1 MSRQQ
6 AKDSR
11 ITVDAI
17 YDDMNASMPV
27 GAIVAF
33 GGSVAPAGWHLCD
46 GTAHGS
52 AALQAAIGSANTPD
66 LPPFYALTYIIRKE
80 RL

>member
-6 AKDSR
+6 VRTSD
-11 ITVDAI
+11 
-17 YDDMNASMPV
+17 
-27 GAIVAF
+27 
-33 GGSVAPAGWHLCD
+33 H

-52 AALQAAIGSANTPD
+52 AAAAYAHENM
-66 LPPFYALTYIIRKE
+66 PPFYALTYIIRKE

>member
-11 ITVDAI
+11 ITVDA
-17 YDDMNASMPV
+17 M
-27 GAIVAF
+27 
-33 GGSVAPAGWHLCD
+33 
-46 GTAHGS
+46 
-52 AALQAAIGSANTPD
+52 
-66 LPPFYALTYIIRKE
+66 PPFYALTYIIRKE

>member
-11 ITVDAI
+11 ITVDA
-17 YDDMNASMPV
+17 AS
-27 GAIVAF
+27 
-33 GGSVAPAGWHLCD
+33 
-46 GTAHGS
+46 AHE
-52 AALQAAIGSANTPD
+52 NM
-66 LPPFYALTYIIRKE
+66 PPFYALTYIIRKE

>member
-11 ITVDAI
+11 ITV
-17 YDDMNASMPV
+17 
-27 GAIVAF
+27 
-33 GGSVAPAGWHLCD
+33 
-46 GTAHGS
+46 AHE
-52 AALQAAIGSANTPD
+52 NM
-66 LPPFYALTYIIRKE
+66 PPFYALTYIIRKE

>member
-27 GAIVAF
+27 GE
-33 GGSVAPAGWHLCD
+33 
-46 GTAHGS
+46 
-52 AALQAAIGSANTPD
+52 NM
-66 LPPFYALTYIIRKE
+66 PPFYALTYIIRKE